1 MEKTDDTRKMG
12 RKDEVFRSFSGWLS
26 DIITARPS
34 LLVFSLVPLPSLSIS
49 TLSPFLVSTCPFSP
63 PVFRLTVL
71 SLSVPTGL
79 RGQHGEISDQFFKPR
94 VPRLYTPWETTLGW
108 AQSEISTL
116 GSRGFV
122 LRCRGSGWGWN
133 QAAKKI
139 KRRIRRILKGSRPGC
154 SRTFITA
161 MYPALTSSPI
171 SSPQHL
177 NTSLSISLFLAC
189 RLFFLGQID
198 SVRKR
203 HDCSSSYIFGYSLF
217 STLFFHA
224 RRLSRSRALIFS
236 RLHSANAHCPCSF
249 NFRNENRS

>member
-34 LLVFSLVPLPSLSIS
+34 LLVFSLVSLPSFSIS
-49 TLSPFLVSTCPFSP
+49 TLSPFLVSTCPSSP

-116 GSRGFV
+116 GSRGLV

-161 MYPALTSSPI
+161 MYPATALTSSPI

-177 NTSLSISLFLAC
+177 NTSLSLSLSSWPADFFSSVKSTPCENDTIALRLIYLEILSFLNPLLSRPSSFTLSCLDFLA
-189 RLFFLGQID
+189 L
-198 SVRKR
+198 
-203 HDCSSSYIFGYSLF
+203 
-217 STLFFHA
+217 T
-224 RRLSRSRALIFS
+224 
-236 RLHSANAHCPCSF
+236 
-249 NFRNENRS
+249 FR

>member
-1 MEKTDDTRKMG
+1 MEKTDDTKKMG

-49 TLSPFLVSTCPFSP
+49 TLSPFLVSTCPSSP

-116 GSRGFV
+116 GSRGLV

-177 NTSLSISLFLAC
+177 NTSLSLSSWPVDFFSSVKSTQCENDTIALRLIYSDILFSQPSSLSRPSSFTLSCLDFLA
-189 RLFFLGQID
+189 L
-198 SVRKR
+198 
-203 HDCSSSYIFGYSLF
+203 
-217 STLFFHA
+217 TFH
-224 RRLSRSRALIFS
+224 
-236 RLHSANAHCPCSF
+236 
-249 NFRNENRS
+249 

>member
-12 RKDEVFRSFSGWLS
+12 RTDEVFRSFSGWLS

-49 TLSPFLVSTCPFSP
+49 TLSPFLVSTCPSSP

-116 GSRGFV
+116 GFRGLV
-122 LRCRGSGWGWN
+122 LRCRGSEWGWN

-177 NTSLSISLFLAC
+177 NTSLSISFPLGLPTFFPRSNRLSAKTTRLLFVLYIRIFSFLNPLLSRPSSFTLSCLDFLALTFRWC
-189 RLFFLGQID
+189 PL
-198 SVRKR
+198 SV
-203 HDCSSSYIFGYSLF
+203 FVQF
-217 STLFFHA
+217 S
-224 RRLSRSRALIFS
+224 
-236 RLHSANAHCPCSF
+236 
-249 NFRNENRS
+249 